1 MRGQVNRHHLVDAA
15 CVVVDAPSDRL
26 LPSQAVLLLN
36 LRCRRFKRGTNHLIR
51 CVVACRIGSSPR
63 LGLRIEDL
71 PAPPSNGLR
80 PATKGWLSET
90 ILLQLALASR
100 LEPFAFAEERK
111 GALIQEVVPT
121 RTAEISSLG
130 GSLPLSWHSDK
141 GYLKAFRSEY
151 LCLIGLLNDST
162 PTLLADVT
170 EALGVLRGQDSSLIK
185 IL

>member
-1 MRGQVNRHHLVDAA
+1 
-15 CVVVDAPSDRL
+15 
-26 LPSQAVLLLN
+26 
-36 LRCRRFKRGTNHLIR
+36 
-51 CVVACRIGSSPR
+51 
-63 LGLRIEDL
+63 
-71 PAPPSNGLR
+71 
-80 PATKGWLSET
+80 
-90 ILLQLALASR
+90 LLQLALASR

-121 RTAEISSLG
+121 RTGEISSLG